1 MFEMK
6 DEYLTGIQEID
17 DQHRELFRI
26 AKTAYDLLGDNYLP
40 DMYDHIVAIIV
51 ELKDYTRKHFADE
64 EAYMES
70 ISYKRMFTQKI
81 EHQQFI
87 EKLEEINL
95 DDVDNNQKEA
105 LVKILEFLDYWLS
118 HHILE
123 NDIMIGK

>member
-26 AKTAYDLLGDNYLP
+26 AKQAYELLEESFIP
-40 DMYDHIVAIIV
+40 DKYDHIVAIIE
-51 ELKDYTRKHFADE
+51 ELKEYARKHFSDE

-70 ISYKRMFTQKI
+70 INYKRMFTQKI
-81 EHQQFI
+81 EHNQFMQ
-87 EKLEEINL
+87 KLDEINL
-95 DDVDNNQKEA
+95 DDIDVNQKES
-105 LVKILEFLDYWLS
+105 LLKILEFLDYWLS

-123 NDIMIGK
+123 NDILIGK